1 MKQKTKISVL
11 GCGWLGFTLAETLL
25 DKGYE
30 VNGSSRKEQVL
41 QSLQTIGANPYS
53 IDLSALNSESAFWD
67 CDVLI
72 STLTP
77 QEEHVLE
84 KLTHC
89 IAENRIAK
97 VLITSST
104 SVYPEE
110 DRLMSEEDT
119 VHQRS
124 MHSGRDLLQLEKIFT
139 EDKRFKTSVLRF
151 GGLFGGGRNPANFF
165 GGRAIVRPDGWV
177 NMTHQRD
184 AVKAC
189 VAVVEQEAFPRVF
202 NLVSPEMCSR
212 KAFYERAFALQGKQ
226 AVFGEELGSPG
237 KRISSQK
244 IMEELKYEFVYPN
257 AADGVGDVE

>member
-1 MKQKTKISVL
+1 ML
-11 GCGWLGFTLAETLL
+11 GCGWLGFKLAETLVS
-25 DKGYE
+25 KGFL
-30 VNGSSRKEQVL
+30 VNGSSRNKSVL
-41 QSLQTIGANPYS
+41 QSLKTIGVNPYH

-77 QEEHVLE
+77 QEEHLLE
-84 KLTHC
+84 KLKNC
-89 IAENRIAK
+89 IAENGISK

-110 DRLMSEEDT
+110 DRLMREEDA

-124 MHSGRDLLQLEKIFT
+124 MHSGRDLLQLEKFFT
-139 EDKRFKTSVLRF
+139 EDKRFNTSVLRF

-165 GGRAIVRPDGWV
+165 GARVIPKPNAWV

-189 VAVVEQEAFPRVF
+189 VAIVEQEAFPHVF
-202 NLVSPEMCSR
+202 NLASPEMCSR
-212 KAFYERAFALQGKQ
+212 KAFYEHAFALQGKQ
-226 AVFGEELGSPG
+226 AVFDTDLGSPG

-244 IMEELKYEFVYPN
+244 IIDKLNYRFVYAN
-257 AADGVGDVE
+257 AVDGVGDVE

>member
-1 MKQKTKISVL
+1 ML

-25 DKGYE
+25 DKGYV

-41 QSLQTIGANPYS
+41 QSLQTIGVNPHR
-53 IDLSALNSESAFWD
+53 IDLGALNSESAFWD

-110 DRLMSEEDT
+110 DRLMSEEDA

-165 GGRAIVRPDGWV
+165 GSRAIPKPNAWV

-184 AVKAC
+184 AVNAC
-189 VAVVEQEAFPRVF
+189 VTIVEQEAFPHVF

-226 AVFGEELGSPG
+226 AVLDVDSGSPG

-244 IMEELKYEFVYPN
+244 IMDKLNYRFVY
-257 AADGVGDVE
+257 ASALDGVGDVG